1 MAWNPIRARRE
12 RRLAELEEWR
22 AARRIADEDVTV
34 FGEELARLHEETL
47 ATPLDA
53 AMARDYQAALDRY
66 DEAKVAL
73 RESQTRDE
81 VTALTKVLDEGRFHL
96 ACVLARRD
104 GVELPR
110 RREPCFFNPQHG
122 PAVADVQWT
131 PPGGVERDVPVCRRD
146 RDRLTAGEAP
156 DIRRVRV
163 GDRYVPWWEAGAVV
177 HDSLR
182 AHVHGGHAPHSA
194 AHRAEAEVR
203 ATFNRAGS
211 GGAGFYGP

>member
-1 MAWNPIRARRE
+1 M
-12 RRLAELEEWR
+12 
-22 AARRIADEDVTV
+22 
-34 FGEELARLHEETL
+34 
-47 ATPLDA
+47 
-53 AMARDYQAALDRY
+53 
-66 DEAKVAL
+66 
-73 RESQTRDE
+73 
-81 VTALTKVLDEGRFHL
+81 
-96 ACVLARRD
+96 LARRD
-104 GVELPR
+104 GVE
-110 RREPCFFNPQHG
+110 RE
-122 PAVADVQWT
+122 
-131 PPGGVERDVPVCRRD
+131 VPVCRRD

-156 DIRRVRV
+156 DIREVRV